1 MNKRICLSMVNIKNN
16 FMQVVLNLLLGL
28 LLFTG
33 CEQAGNDQQ
42 QAGEKVKMDANFD
55 KQGLDSAYFASGCF
69 WCVESIYE
77 HVKGVPEA
85 ISGYAGGEKVN
96 PSYREV
102 ASGGTEHAE
111 TVKVY
116 YNPDK
121 ITFKELVEIYY
132 GSQDPTT
139 VGQDPDFGS
148 QYRSIIFY
156 QNEQERKIAE
166 AKKAEVAKNY
176 EKEVV
181 TAIKELDAFYPAKAY
196 HQDYERKNPN
206 KGYIQQV
213 SKPRLK
219 EFKQRFP
226 EYIEKEEPWKP

>member
-1 MNKRICLSMVNIKNN
+1 MSRIYSWIGFAVIFVGMMPVSSGCQNTTKN
-16 FMQVVLNLLLGL
+16 
-28 LLFTG
+28 T
-33 CEQAGNDQQ
+33 Q
-42 QAGEKVKMDANFD
+42 QAGQSTQTGDIENREA
-55 KQGLDSAYFASGCF
+55 LDSAYFASGCF

-85 ISGYAGGEKVN
+85 ISGFAGGQKVD

-102 ASGGTEHAE
+102 ASGATDHAE

-116 YNPDK
+116 FDPDK
-121 ITFKELVEIYY
+121 VSFQTLVDVYY
-132 GSQDPTT
+132 GTQDPTT

-156 QNEQERKIAE
+156 TNPEQKAI
-166 AKKAEVAKNY
+166 AKKAKKRVAKQH
-176 EKEVV
+176 EQEVK
-181 TAIKELDAFYPAKAY
+181 TTIKPLKAFYPASAY

-206 KGYIQQV
+206 DGYIRQV

-219 EFKQRFP
+219 GFKKAFP
-226 EYIEKEEPWKP
+226 ELVEHKTPWKP

>member
-1 MNKRICLSMVNIKNN
+1 
-16 FMQVVLNLLLGL
+16 MQVLLNFCLGL

-33 CEQAGNDQQ
+33 CQ
-42 QAGEKVKMDANFD
+42 QANKNTQQDTQNIKQANFD
-55 KQGLDSAYFASGCF
+55 KKGLDSAYFASGCF

-85 ISGYAGGEKVN
+85 ISGYAGGDQTN
-96 PSYREV
+96 PDYREV
-102 ASGGTEHAE
+102 ASGGTDHAE

-121 ITFKELVEIYY
+121 IAFRKLVAIYY

-139 VGQDPDFGS
+139 VGQDPDFGK

-156 QNEQERKIAE
+156 QSEQERKIAE

-176 EKEVV
+176 EKDVV
-181 TAIKELDAFYPAKAY
+181 TKIKELDAFYPAKAY

-219 EFKQRFP
+219 EFKKRFP
-226 EYIEKEEPWKP
+226 ELIEKEDPWKP